1 MIEAYAFLVIFAV
14 QIVLGSVVFPERLI
28 RFFRRWSREFSSDRF
43 TQMYSEADYDRW
55 VARFAVAMRVANAA
69 IAVFGLVL
77 LGWFYTLVP
86 QPDWAAR
93 VKIPQVVF
101 IFAQFVPLLALTVYS
116 VLKHFKTLMQPS
128 QGVKRTAI
136 LQRRRLFDFVSP
148 FAVWFAVLTYVG
160 FVALGIY
167 MDLEIYRNAN
177 LSRSFYI
184 AFAALTAAYALN
196 GFVIYKYLYGRKNP
210 LVSHEGRVHS
220 IGVNV
225 KGAVYGSIATAW
237 FFLLMGLI
245 GQPHLKAWQP
255 FGLSL
260 FIVAIGF
267 LSVVGFTSSPRKS
280 RAAEISASSEVPS

>member
-1 MIEAYAFLVIFAV
+1 MIEAYAFLVMFSV
-14 QIVLGSVVFPERLI
+14 QIVMGSIVFPERVI
-28 RFFRRWSREFSSDRF
+28 RFFRRWSREFASERF
-43 TQMYSEADYDRW
+43 TRMYTQADYDHW
-55 VARFAVAMRVANAA
+55 VARFAIAMRTANAA

-93 VKIPQVVF
+93 AKIPLVVF
-101 IFAQFVPLLALTVYS
+101 IFAQFVPLFVLTVYS

-128 QGVKRTAI
+128 QDVKRTAI
-136 LQRRRLFDFVSP
+136 LQRRGLFDFVSP
-148 FAVWFAVLTYVG
+148 FAVWLAVATYVG

-167 MDLEIYRNAN
+167 MDFEIYGNTS

-210 LVSHEGRVHS
+210 LVSHEGRTHS
-220 IGVNV
+220 ISVNV

-245 GQPHLKAWQP
+245 GQPHLTGWQP
-255 FGLSL
+255 FALSL

-267 LSVVGFTSSPRKS
+267 LTVMGFTSSPR
-280 RAAEISASSEVPS
+280 RPPAGGLRTGSEVTS